1 MGKTL
6 EQKLKAQS
14 KLASG
19 WDILVCVFNLPQDI
33 HNRKNVRPRASR
45 EYRSSMLG
53 VGSQSPRKKIGSHID
68 ASHSRQPLVKGERL
82 VRYEVNAVMLL
93 ERVTSFFQKE
103 IITSLSVAAVRHSVE
118 NPGPGTVGPQLLLAT
133 LFSLLV
139 ARAILVGRSSQAYFL
154 ERNSAMD
161 DSIGGS

>member
-1 MGKTL
+1 M
-6 EQKLKAQS
+6 
-14 KLASG
+14 
-19 WDILVCVFNLPQDI
+19 
-33 HNRKNVRPRASR
+33 
-45 EYRSSMLG
+45 
-53 VGSQSPRKKIGSHID
+53 
-68 ASHSRQPLVKGERL
+68 
-82 VRYEVNAVMLL
+82 RYEVNAVMLL

-103 IITSLSVAAVRHSVE
+103 IIISLSVEAIRHFVE
-118 NPGPGTVGPQLLLAT
+118 DPRPGTVGPQLLLAT